1 MMKSTKR
8 PGWIPTLMAALLA
21 LASFAAFAQR
31 SDGSIAGNAAP
42 GDKIHITGTN
52 NGFDRE
58 LAAGENGKYRFGSV
72 PTGNYRV
79 TVMRGDEVV
88 LQASVAVRAGST
100 ARPPTPSSEPGEP
113 PSDATKAA
121 D

>member
-1 MMKSTKR
+1 MKSTKW
-8 PGWIPTLMAALLA
+8 PGWIPALMAAFLA
-21 LASFAAFAQR
+21 LASFVAFAQR

-42 GDKIHITGTN
+42 GDKIHVIGTN

-58 LAAGENGKYRFGSV
+58 LAAGKNGKYRFGSV

-79 TVMRGDEVV
+79 TVMRGEEVV

-100 ARPPTPSSEPGEP
+100 VRPPTPASEPSGQ
-113 PSDATKAA
+113 PSDASKAT

>member
-1 MMKSTKR
+1 MESTKR
-8 PGWIPTLMAALLA
+8 PGWIPALMAALLA
-21 LASFAAFAQR
+21 LASFTAFAQR
-31 SDGSIAGNAAP
+31 SDGSIAGNATP
-42 GDKIHITGTN
+42 GDKIHVIGTN

-79 TVMRGDEVV
+79 TVVRGEEVV

-100 ARPPTPSSEPGEP
+100 ARPPTPSPEPGEASP
-113 PSDATKAA
+113 EASKTTD
-121 D
+121 

>member
-1 MMKSTKR
+1 MKSTKR
-8 PGWIPTLMAALLA
+8 PGWIPALMAAVLA
-21 LASFAAFAQR
+21 LASFAALAQR
-31 SDGSIAGNAAP
+31 SDGSIAGNAVP
-42 GDKIHITGTN
+42 GDKIHVVGTN

-79 TVMRGDEVV
+79 TVTRGEEVV

-100 ARPPTPSSEPGEP
+100 ARPPTPTSEAGEQSP
-113 PSDATKAA
+113 DVGKAT